1 MNIIIGDA
9 PTWVENALEN
19 AGFEVLKLG
28 ICESLPKPVS
38 GHADLVT
45 AKFDNRLIVA
55 GEKERI
61 LKELDSKSLFLSKY
75 ELCTCDI
82 ELSDTYPG
90 DVPLNFAVVG
100 NFVICNPK
108 TVWNEIVYIAPKSG
122 KTVIPVLQGY
132 TKCSTLVVDD
142 KSIITDD
149 ESIFRATQGT
159 LDTLLVSKGSIS
171 LPGYNYGF
179 IGGASFTCGGTVYFF
194 GNLSSHPDHL
204 KIRSFIEER
213 GMRTFSLSS
222 EHNLIDIGGAIVL

>member
-9 PTWVENALEN
+9 PTWVQSALEN
-19 AGFEVLKLG
+19 SGFDVLKLG
-28 ICESLPKPVS
+28 ACESLPKPVS

-45 AKFDNRLIVA
+45 AKFDNRLIVVA
-55 GEKERI
+55 EKERI

-82 ELSDTYPG
+82 ELSDSYPG

-108 TVWNEIVYIAPKSG
+108 TVWNEIVYIAQKSG
-122 KTVIPVLQGY
+122 KTVIPVSQGY

-149 ESIFRATQGT
+149 ESIFKATQGT

-179 IGGASFTCGGTVYFF
+179 IGGASFACGGTVYFF
-194 GNLSSHPDHL
+194 GDLSSHPDAL
-204 KIRSFIEER
+204 KIRSFIEAHNKHI
-213 GMRTFSLSS
+213 FSLSH

>member
-9 PTWVENALEN
+9 PTWVENALDN
-19 AGFEVLKLG
+19 VGFEVLKLG
-28 ICESLPKPVS
+28 RCESLPKPVS
-38 GHADLVT
+38 GHVDLVT

-61 LKELDSKSLFLSKY
+61 LREPNSKRLFLSKY
-75 ELCTCDI
+75 ELYTCDI
-82 ELSDTYPG
+82 ELSDKYPG

-108 TVWNEIVYIAPKSG
+108 TVWNEIVYIAQKSG
-122 KTVIPVLQGY
+122 KTVIPVSQGY
-132 TKCSTLVVDD
+132 TKCSTLIVDD

-149 ESIFRATQGT
+149 ENIFRATHGT

-179 IGGASFTCGGTVYFF
+179 IGGASFICGDNIYFF
-194 GNLSSHPDHL
+194 GDLSSHPDAL
-204 KIRSFIEER
+204 DIRSFIEAHNKNI
-213 GMRTFSLSS
+213 FSLSH